1 MSQSG
6 QGIHDLKGR
15 HLVVPRTLCFVTHG
29 DDVLLLRGAP
39 DKRLWANRYNGVGG
53 HVEPGEDVRTAALR
67 EIREETGLEVAGLRL
82 RGIAH
87 VHVEPDVPGVMLFI
101 FTAVASQ
108 RGVRAS
114 AEGTPTWV
122 PRHRIESLDLVEDL
136 PTILPRVLR
145 MASGAP
151 PFFAH
156 YRYDQEGELIIRF
169 AHRQKP

>member
-6 QGIHDLKGR
+6 QGVHDLKGR

-39 DKRLWANRYNGVGG
+39 EKRLWPNRYNGVGG

-67 EIREETGLEVAGLRL
+67 EIREETGLEAAELRL

-87 VHVEPDVPGVMLFI
+87 VHVEPGAPGVMLFI
-101 FTAVASQ
+101 FTAVATQ
-108 RGVRAS
+108 RRVRES
-114 AEGTPTWV
+114 TEGTLTWV
-122 PRHRIESLDLVEDL
+122 PHGRIEALDLVEDL
-136 PTILPRVLR
+136 PAILPRVLS
-145 MASGAP
+145 MAPGAP

-169 AHRQKP
+169 ARRQKP